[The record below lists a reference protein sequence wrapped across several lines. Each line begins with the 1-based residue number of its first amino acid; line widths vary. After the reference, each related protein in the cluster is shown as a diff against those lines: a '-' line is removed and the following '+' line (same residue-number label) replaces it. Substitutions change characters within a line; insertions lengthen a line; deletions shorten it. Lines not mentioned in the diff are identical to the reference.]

1 MENTPATNDGLT
13 AAQRYRK
20 SEKCALARK
29 RYYDNKGK
37 QTAQSYYEKNKE
49 KINEASKARYAKLKE
64 ALEKADTK

>member
-1 MENTPATNDGLT
+1 METPAPNDGLT

-37 QTAQSYYEKNKE
+37 DTAQAYYEKNKA
-49 KINEASKARYAKLKE
+49 KINDASKARYAKLKE
-64 ALEKADTK
+64 ALAKVDTK